1 MGIAKIIH
9 SVGKVV
15 NDYSPQILTG
25 LGVAG
30 VVSTAV
36 LAVKATPEAMR
47 RLDVLDQDANKVEQF
62 KATWTVYI
70 PAASVGSLT
79 IACIIFGN
87 TISSKRNAA
96 LMSLWTLTETNFREY
111 QDKTQLLVGKKK
123 EEEIRAAVVEDKLRR
138 DDSYKEIVMLA
149 NDSDVLFLES
159 YSGRYFMSTMES
171 VRGAVNDINEKIYNS
186 NEGSASLNEFYD
198 LIHLP
203 RTQAGEEV
211 GWSTDNSMELRYT
224 TAMSDDNRPCIAIE
238 MRKVP
243 LRGYYNSLLQ

>member
-123 EEEIRAAVVEDKLRR
+123 EEEIRAEVAKDKLAKI
-138 DDSYKEIVMLA
+138 DNKEVIIIG
-149 NDSDVLFLES
+149 NGDVLFMDNL
-159 YSGRYFMSTMES
+159 SGRTFMSTMET
-171 VRGAVNDINEKIYNS
+171 VRSAQNDINEKVLNS
-186 NEGSASLNEFYD
+186 TEGSASLNEFWD
-198 LIHLP
+198 LIGLP
-203 RTQAGEEV
+203 RTNYGEEV
-211 GWSTDNSMELRYT
+211 GWSTDNTLDLRYGT
-224 TAMSDDNRPCIAIE
+224 TLSQDNRPCITIDF
-238 MRKVP
+238 RKVP
-243 LRGYYNSLLQ
+243 LRGYYAGGPFLN